1 MRFRYAPEG
10 RRASIAHAL
19 LISNSTIADRD
30 AVLATINVS
39 LNSLSENSLSE
50 NSGKLLDK
58 PS

>member
-10 RRASIAHAL
+10 RKASIANAL

-39 LNSLSENSLSE
+39 LNSLSD

>member
-1 MRFRYAPEG
+1 MRFWYAPEG
-10 RRASIAHAL
+10 RKASIANAL

-50 NSGKLLDK
+50 NNGKLHDK